1 MADNFEDDKDN
12 KGKKKDSADFAQIM
26 NVVNDIKG
34 HVKSLNPV
42 TFSTLRSTLADVFA
56 SHPEVAEFANIKE
69 IFEQLELALKEEQQ
83 RVQAVIAGLI
93 NDENKAAEAKRLE
106 EGAAEKLR
114 EEIERRAE
122 VAGVYKAFDSFYPEV
137 LNTQRKD
144 NENLHEVFK
153 ATKAGRPL
161 TEAEKEEFKKKP
173 GQIAKEKAHSQHME
187 LTKEVAEKEH
197 KYHSEN
203 LEKVNK
209 EIADRQPHE
218 HQEIAHL
225 VQKKDY
231 HEKGLS
237 EAEKKKEQYEVFHN
251 ERKQHAHNICVAV
264 KLAKEKGI
272 NEDIL
277 QDFAVGFHEMHGV
290 SHEKMAKELNKK
302 EQYQQAFI
310 TLPSSR
316 DQNQL
321 SSESAAILHIQQG
334 LEKKQITPDS
344 DQKANQ
350 IKERGDNLKE
360 NLGRGKDQKPP
371 LQKTGSITP
380 DPTPVKDQVTGKR
393 GRW

>member
-1 MADNFEDDKDN
+1 MADDFEDDKDN

-34 HVKSLNPV
+34 HVKSLTPV
-42 TFSTLRSTLADVFA
+42 TFATLRSTLADVFA

-122 VAGVYKAFDSFYPEV
+122 VAGVYKTFDSFYPEV

-209 EIADRQPHE
+209 EIADQQPHE

-251 ERKQHAHNICVAV
+251 ERKQYAHNICVAE
-264 KLAKEKGI
+264 KLAKEKGC

-277 QDFAVGFHEMHGV
+277 QMFVAEFQEVNGFTPKNMMKGLSTEEKQEEEFILLPPSKFQAANLSQQKLDTTQIVPNHDEKISKQMRHGNNIRQILDV
-290 SHEKMAKELNKK
+290 NKDIKMQLQEGGAAKSPTPTPCILKAKDPNK
-302 EQYQQAFI
+302 
-310 TLPSSR
+310 
-316 DQNQL
+316 
-321 SSESAAILHIQQG
+321 
-334 LEKKQITPDS
+334 
-344 DQKANQ
+344 
-350 IKERGDNLKE
+350 
-360 NLGRGKDQKPP
+360 GRG
-371 LQKTGSITP
+371 
-380 DPTPVKDQVTGKR
+380 
-393 GRW
+393 GRD